1 MSSSELRNTIKR
13 NISIVNKE
21 NHAGKIVAFVN
32 QKGGVGKS
40 TLTTNIAA
48 ILGTKHHV
56 LLLDTDSQGS
66 SEDWGV
72 ARINKLQSESKLR
85 GFSKHYRGIKKATEV
100 STDLEEI
107 ASSYDIVVVDTPGRN
122 ELVSLGVIAAANLV
136 VIPLTPGNF
145 SFWSSEVTREL
156 IQKVAVARPSDFAA
170 RLLLNMR
177 DKRKKISREAEA
189 LLQEL
194 EIPVMRA
201 SIGHRNIFESSSEGL
216 SVLELPGRT
225 KSDREGQR
233 EMRELIAEIEE
244 VLGFASQ
251 SNGNIKTGKRAP
263 SKKTKRAGV

>member
-1 MSSSELRNTIKR
+1 MHN
-13 NISIVNKE
+13 NP
-21 NHAGKIVAFVN
+21 AGKIVAFVN

-48 ILGTKHHV
+48 ILGTKYRV
-56 LLLDTDSQGS
+56 MLLDTDSQGS

-72 ARINKLQSESKLR
+72 ARINKLQSETKLR

-107 ASSYDIVVVDTPGRN
+107 AASYDILVVDTPGRN

-145 SFWSSEVTREL
+145 GFWSSEVTREL
-156 IQKVAVARPSDFAA
+156 IQKVAVARPTDFAA

-177 DKRKKISREAEA
+177 DKRKKVSKEAET

-194 EIPVMRA
+194 EIPVMRS
-201 SIGHRNIFESSSEGL
+201 SIGYRNIFESSSDGL
-216 SVLELPGRT
+216 SVLEIAART
-225 KSDREGQR
+225 ESDREGQR
-233 EMRELIAEIEE
+233 EMRELVSEIEE
-244 VLGFASQ
+244 VLGFSEKPQ
-251 SNGNIKTGKRAP
+251 IKRSAVTAKR
-263 SKKTKRAGV
+263 TRNAGA